1 MKEAKWI
8 DAYDENKNPMDNR
21 IDNLMWT
28 ISGDYADTI
37 DSGEMSFISK
47 NVALYYA
54 VTAGARRKYIE
65 WPIVKKYIINRQRA
79 GFDKDILLGLI
90 AMGSDHIVEQKI
102 IAERPGIYDIRKK
115 AYDDILGNYYKLH
128 TVNLIEKTRYAMI
141 QKKTGKSP
149 LMDLDTRH
157 LLNDLLGL
165 QTRENTIE
173 LLRGIEEIYVKC
185 FPVFV
190 QANGKK
196 EKKAPESTGKS
207 GDFSDFMMEELSEE
221 PSSSDNEVSVDDIL
235 NSWTFGN
242 GILQVKDEESEKTYG
257 KVAYYYG
264 KSILSINEIKQLQ
277 NQVCQ
282 GIHGSCRIHMTDGI
296 VRSDTE
302 NDCQE
307 KYIRRQL
314 KNNMAEFQ
322 ANVKVFRQSINRL
335 RDSMARTLVQEE
347 IADRIPS
354 DTGKIVANKLWR
366 INRSMNNKVFVK
378 TIDNNKGNFV
388 MDILIDSSGSQRMK
402 QSRVAIQAYILA
414 QALTL
419 LGIPNRVLG
428 FSSFL
433 EYTVIKRFRDYESPV
448 TVNDNIFEYFC
459 SGNNRDGLAIKAT
472 CQDLMKR
479 REDNKVLIV
488 LSDGRPNDIKIG
500 KGQVEDLQTAYRG
513 QVAIEDTARE
523 VHLARQQGIL
533 ILGVFT
539 GSEQDLMAEKLIYGK
554 DFAYIK
560 HINRF
565 SEMVIKY
572 IKQIIM
578 Y

>member
-1 MKEAKWI
+1 MKDAKWI
-8 DAYDENKNPMDNR
+8 DENSENKKPMDNR

-28 ISGDYADTI
+28 ISGDYAETM
-37 DSGEMSFISK
+37 DSGEMSFIST

-54 VTAGARRKYIE
+54 VTAGGRRKYIE
-65 WPIVKKYIINRQRA
+65 WSSVKKYIINRQRV

-90 AMGSDHIVEQKI
+90 AMGSDQVIEEKI
-102 IAERPGIYDIRKK
+102 IAERPGIYDIRKR
-115 AYDDILGNYYKLH
+115 AYNDILGNYNNLH
-128 TVNLIEKTRYAMI
+128 TVNLLEKTRYAMI
-141 QKKTGKSP
+141 LKKTGKSL
-149 LMDLDTRH
+149 LMDLDTRN

-165 QTRENTIE
+165 QTREDTIAP
-173 LLRGIEEIYVKC
+173 LRGIEEIYMKY

-190 QANGKK
+190 QADGKK
-196 EKKAPESTGKS
+196 EEKPPESIGKS
-207 GDFSDFMMEELSEE
+207 GDFSDFMMEEMPEE
-221 PSSSDNEVSVDDIL
+221 PSLSDNEVLVEDIL

-242 GILQVKDEESEKTYG
+242 GILQVIEEESEKIYG

-264 KSILSINEIKQLQ
+264 KSILSINEVKQLQ
-277 NQVCQ
+277 NEACQ
-282 GIHGSCRIHMTDGI
+282 GIHGNCRIHMTDGI
-296 VRSDTE
+296 IRSETE
-302 NDCQE
+302 NDGQE
-307 KYIRRQL
+307 KYVRRQQ
-314 KNNMAEFQ
+314 KNNIAEFQ
-322 ANVKVFRQSINRL
+322 ANVKVFKQNINML
-335 RDSMARTLVQEE
+335 RDSMERTLVQEE

-388 MDILIDSSGSQRMK
+388 MDILIDSSASQRIK

-419 LGIPNRVLG
+419 VGIPNRLLG

-433 EYTVIKRFRDYESPV
+433 EYTVIKRFRDYESPL
-448 TVNDNIFEYFC
+448 TANDNIFEYFC

-472 CQDLMKR
+472 CQDLLKR

-488 LSDGRPNDIKIG
+488 LSDGRPNDNKVGKSKI
-500 KGQVEDLQTAYRG
+500 EDLYPAYRG
-513 QVAIEDTARE
+513 QAAIEDTARE
-523 VHLARQQGIL
+523 VRLARQQGML

-539 GSEQDLMAEKLIYGK
+539 GSEQDLMAEKLIDGK
-554 DFAYIK
+554 DFVYIK

-578 Y
+578 T